1 MQINSTITEII
12 PIKWNAE
19 DNLCEIIDQ
28 TKLPY
33 KLEWVKISK
42 YEAMADAIKHMLVR
56 GAPLIGISAAYGL
69 IIAIQNFFKGTDYKN
84 DETPITPELLKYLQE
99 VSKTLNET
107 RPTAV
112 NLAWALNLMNS
123 EIQSAVLEELSNK
136 DLYERLL
143 KKAIW
148 IQKDDLERCK
158 KMGDF
163 GAEEIKKTLG
173 TSKPLNILTHC
184 NAGALATGG
193 YGTALGVIRS
203 LHRDSLINMVYSD
216 ETRPRQQGSRLTVWE
231 LAQEGIPVT
240 MNADTMSAFLMANG
254 NIDAVV
260 VGSDRIAAN
269 GDVANKIGTYQLAI
283 LANYHKIPFYVIAPE
298 STIDFNIKDG
308 SEIPIEYRNSNEL
321 SHINGSACTFI
332 KDSSPES
339 NDFKS
344 AIEVKYTNPGFD
356 VTPNHLISGIIT
368 EKGLRVPP
376 LESLENPKHLNSI
389 S

>member
-1 MQINSTITEII
+1 MQTKKTKII

-19 DNLCEIIDQ
+19 EELCEIIDQ

-33 KLEWVKISK
+33 KLVWVKISK
-42 YEAMADAIKHMLVR
+42 FEEMVDAIKNMQVR

-69 IIAIQNFFKGTDYKN
+69 VIALQNFIKKQVYKK
-84 DETPITPELLKYLQE
+84 DETLISKELINYLKKASEKLDA
-99 VSKTLNET
+99 T

-112 NLAWALNLMNS
+112 NLAWALKLMNREIEKAKS
-123 EIQSAVLEELSNK
+123 EKLTNK
-136 DLYERLL
+136 DLYKKLL

-148 IQKDDLERCK
+148 IQEDDLDRCK
-158 KMGDF
+158 RMGEL
-163 GAEEIKKTLG
+163 GAEEIKRTIG

-203 LHRDSLINMVYSD
+203 LHRDSLIKMVYSD

-240 MNADTMSAFLMANG
+240 MNADTMPAFLMAKG
-254 NIDAVV
+254 IIDAVI
-260 VGSDRIAAN
+260 VGSDRIASN
-269 GDVANKIGTYQLAI
+269 GDVTNKIGTYQLAI
-283 LANYHKIPFYVIAPE
+283 LAKYHKIPFYVIAPE

-321 SHINGSACTFI
+321 SHINGTACTFI
-332 KDSSPES
+332 KDKNPES

-356 VTPNHLISGIIT
+356 VTPKHLISGIIT

-376 LESLENPKHLNSI
+376 LESLEKLKHLSSI

>member
-1 MQINSTITEII
+1 
-12 PIKWNAE
+12 
-19 DNLCEIIDQ
+19 
-28 TKLPY
+28 
-33 KLEWVKISK
+33 
-42 YEAMADAIKHMLVR
+42 
-56 GAPLIGISAAYGL
+56 
-69 IIAIQNFFKGTDYKN
+69 
-84 DETPITPELLKYLQE
+84 
-99 VSKTLNET
+99 
-107 RPTAV
+107 
-112 NLAWALNLMNS
+112 
-123 EIQSAVLEELSNK
+123 
-136 DLYERLL
+136 
-143 KKAIW
+143 
-148 IQKDDLERCK
+148 
-158 KMGDF
+158 MGDF